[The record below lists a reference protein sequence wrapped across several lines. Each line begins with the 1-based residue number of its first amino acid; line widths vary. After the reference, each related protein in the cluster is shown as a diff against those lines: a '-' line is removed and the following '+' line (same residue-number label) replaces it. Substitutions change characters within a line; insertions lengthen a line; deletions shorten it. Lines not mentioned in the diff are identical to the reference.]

1 MMNQSATVLTI
12 NQTRAAE
19 QAAVDA
25 GSSFWQL
32 METAGTAAAQDLL
45 KRPVNLQRYWILC
58 GKGNNGGDGLVM
70 ARVLALAGKHVTV
83 SLMQGGVSSD
93 LASQNLAALPDNV
106 VIQAPTVAL
115 LLNHDCVIDAVFGI
129 GFEGELSE
137 DLQAVFHSLA
147 ACPCL
152 RVALDIPS
160 GIHTDSGHLAAH
172 SFQADVCYASQ
183 LETRPCDAF
192 CSSALWRHQGI
203 GPRHVM
209 FAGAHSSS

>member
-1 MMNQSATVLTI
+1 MNQSAPVLSI

-45 KRPVNLQRYWILC
+45 KRPVNLQSYWILC

-70 ARVLALAGKHVTV
+70 ARILARAGKHVTV
-83 SLMQGGVSSD
+83 SLMQGGVSSN

-106 VIQAPTVAL
+106 VVQAPTVAL
-115 LLNHDCVIDAVFGI
+115 LFNHDCVVDAVFGI

-137 DLQAVFHSLA
+137 DLQAVFHALA
-147 ACPCL
+147 SRPCL
-152 RVALDIPS
+152 HVALDIPS
-160 GIHTDSGHLAAH
+160 GIHADSGHIAAH
-172 SFQADVCYASQ
+172 SFQAYVCYVFHSLKPAHVKPDVQ
-183 LETRPCDAF
+183 AHCGDIKVLD
-192 CSSALWRHQGI
+192 I
-203 GPRHVM
+203 GM
-209 FAGAHSSS
+209 

>member
-1 MMNQSATVLTI
+1 MNQSATVLTI

-70 ARVLALAGKHVTV
+70 ARVLAQAGKHVTV

-106 VIQAPTVAL
+106 MVQAPAVAL

-129 GFEGELSE
+129 GFQGELSE
-137 DLQAVFHSLA
+137 DLQAVFHALA
-147 ACPCL
+147 VRPCL

-160 GIHTDSGHLAAH
+160 GRIAAL
-172 SFQADVCYASQ
+172 SFQADVCYAFHS
-183 LETRPCDAF
+183 LKLA
-192 CSSALWRHQGI
+192 
-203 GPRHVM
+203 HVM
-209 FAGAHSSS
+209 PFIQAHCGDIKVLDIGM

>member
-1 MMNQSATVLTI
+1 MHTPSPILSIA
-12 NQTRAAE
+12 QTRAEE

-45 KRPVNLQRYWILC
+45 KRPVNAQSYWILC

-93 LASQNLAALPDNV
+93 LASQNLAALPNNV
-106 VIQAPTVAL
+106 AIQAPAVAL

-129 GFEGELSE
+129 GFDAELNE
-137 DLQAVFHSLA
+137 DLQAVFHALTSR
-147 ACPCL
+147 PCL
-152 RVALDIPS
+152 RVALDIPVAS
-160 GIHTDSGHLAAH
+160 MPTAATLPPIR
-172 SFQADVCYASQ
+172 FKPMC
-183 LETRPCDAF
+183 
-192 CSSALWRHQGI
+192 
-203 GPRHVM
+203 VM
-209 FAGAHSSS
+209 RFTA

>member
-1 MMNQSATVLTI
+1 MNQSATVLTI

-93 LASQNLAALPDNV
+93 LVSQNLAALPDNV
-106 VIQAPTVAL
+106 MVQTPAVAL
-115 LLNHDCVIDAVFGI
+115 LLNHDCVVDAVFGI

-137 DLQAVFHSLA
+137 DLQAVFHALA
-147 ACPCL
+147 SRPCL
-152 RVALDIPS
+152 RVALDMPS
-160 GIHTDSGHLAAH
+160 GIHVDTGRIAAH
-172 SFQADVCYASQ
+172 SFQADVCYAFHS
-183 LETRPCDAF
+183 LKPA
-192 CSSALWRHQGI
+192 
-203 GPRHVM
+203 HVM
-209 FAGAHSSS
+209 TDVQAHCGDIKVLDLGM